1 MRIVPEL
8 ISCNSEHVAFL
19 ISVFSV
25 GNLLLVMYKWKRSYS
40 EPSITV

>member
-19 ISVFSV
+19 ISVMSG
-25 GNLLLVMYKWKRSYS
+25 GNLLLVIDKWKRSYF
-40 EPSITV
+40 